1 MMNTFAFHWVDKDWK
16 LQKIIIRFRVLSPR
30 YEGLN
35 ITDELI
41 LCLSQWGI
49 DKKIFSITL
58 DNTSYNDVIVSC
70 LKHRFCVNQALLC
83 VGAFFQVRCC
93 AHILNLIVKASLEL
107 ADNVVDQI

>member
-1 MMNTFAFHWVDKDWK
+1 MNTFAFHWVDKDWK

-41 LCLSQWGI
+41 LCLSQW
-49 DKKIFSITL
+49 
-58 DNTSYNDVIVSC
+58 
-70 LKHRFCVNQALLC
+70 
-83 VGAFFQVRCC
+83 VRCC

-107 ADNVVDQI
+107 ADNVVDVLDYKGQQDKEYKIFSLFDEE